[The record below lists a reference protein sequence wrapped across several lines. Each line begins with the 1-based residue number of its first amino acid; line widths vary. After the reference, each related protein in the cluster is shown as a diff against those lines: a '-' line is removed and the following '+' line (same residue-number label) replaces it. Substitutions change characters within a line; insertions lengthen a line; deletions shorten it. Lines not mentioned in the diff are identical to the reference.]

1 MNSVSGLDKR
11 LQEVLTR
18 PEFLEMRGV
27 AKEVPIFIQTY
38 GPADEDQLRV
48 KPVDLLELVL
58 QLLEAKGY
66 LDVVL
71 QEEASWSRSD
81 LFDTLQ
87 NVAEPTA
94 ALVPKLITGSGRVYP
109 FLRTHTILEA
119 LQPAMV
125 RHPVV
130 IFFPGE
136 YSQDADGGSYLR
148 LFGTSSGWRPWAR
161 RPAGSS
167 IGGIGSACED
177 QLTGCA
183 QRLRLGSCKRSE
195 RALVTDLG
203 RFDGHVARFRKAF
216 PRFANWQVEKV
227 AIAPSLTTPET
238 RRAIQTAGYLPQSL
252 DAHHPAAR
260 RRCARSRPGAGASG
274 PGGPCCPCRPRARRL
289 IWS

>member
-1 MNSVSGLDKR
+1 MSSVTGLDKR
-11 LQEVLTR
+11 LQDILTR

-38 GPADEDQLRV
+38 SPADDDQLRLVVRGVEQHLRKQGLRV
-48 KPVDLLELVL
+48 KHVDLFELVL

-71 QEEASWSRSD
+71 QEEASWSKSD

-87 NVAEPTA
+87 NVAEPTN
-94 ALVPKLITGSGRVYP
+94 ALVPKLMEELGDAQISLITGSGRVYP

-148 LFGTSSGWRPWAR
+148 LFGTSTASKIENPHYRATNL
-161 RPAGSS
+161 AYFDIKSS
-167 IGGIGSACED
+167 
-177 QLTGCA
+177 
-183 QRLRLGSCKRSE
+183 
-195 RALVTDLG
+195 
-203 RFDGHVARFRKAF
+203 
-216 PRFANWQVEKV
+216 
-227 AIAPSLTTPET
+227 
-238 RRAIQTAGYLPQSL
+238 
-252 DAHHPAAR
+252 
-260 RRCARSRPGAGASG
+260 
-274 PGGPCCPCRPRARRL
+274 
-289 IWS
+289 

>member
-1 MNSVSGLDKR
+1 MNSITGLDKR

-38 GPADEDQLRV
+38 CASCEDQLRV
-48 KPVDLLELVL
+48 VVKGAEQFLRKQGLRVKHVDLFELVL

-66 LDVVL
+66 LDAVL
-71 QEEASWSRSD
+71 QEEGMEGSWSKSD

-87 NVAEPTA
+87 NVAEPTK
-94 ALVPKLITGSGRVYP
+94 ALVPKLMETLGDDTQISLITGSGRIYP

-148 LFGTSSGWRPWAR
+148 LFGT
-161 RPAGSS
+161 
-167 IGGIGSACED
+167 
-177 QLTGCA
+177 
-183 QRLRLGSCKRSE
+183 
-195 RALVTDLG
+195 
-203 RFDGHVARFRKAF
+203 
-216 PRFANWQVEKV
+216 
-227 AIAPSLTTPET
+227 TTASKIENAHY
-238 RRAIQTAGYLPQSL
+238 RAINL
-252 DAHHPAAR
+252 DYFDIK
-260 RRCARSRPGAGASG
+260 SS
-274 PGGPCCPCRPRARRL
+274 
-289 IWS
+289 

>member
-1 MNSVSGLDKR
+1 
-11 LQEVLTR
+11 
-18 PEFLEMRGV
+18 MRGV

-38 GPADEDQLRV
+38 SPADEDQLRV
-48 KPVDLLELVL
+48 VVKGAEQFLRKQGLRVKHVDLFELVL

-136 YSQDADGGSYLR
+136 YSQDADGDSYLR

-161 RPAGSS
+161 RPAESS
-167 IGGIGSACED
+167 IRGIGSACED

-183 QRLRLGSCKRSE
+183 QR
-195 RALVTDLG
+195 
-203 RFDGHVARFRKAF
+203 
-216 PRFANWQVEKV
+216 
-227 AIAPSLTTPET
+227 
-238 RRAIQTAGYLPQSL
+238 
-252 DAHHPAAR
+252 
-260 RRCARSRPGAGASG
+260 
-274 PGGPCCPCRPRARRL
+274 
-289 IWS
+289 

>member
-38 GPADEDQLRV
+38 SPADEDQLRV
-48 KPVDLLELVL
+48 KHVDLFELVL

-66 LDVVL
+66 LDEVL

-87 NVAEPTA
+87 NVAEATA

-136 YSQDADGGSYLR
+136 YSQDADGDSYLR
-148 LFGTSSGWRPWAR
+148 LFGTSTASRTATPITVVA
-161 RPAGSS
+161 A
-167 IGGIGSACED
+167 SALKGDCPLSQITNEAER
-177 QLTGCA
+177 QQWLEA
-183 QRLRLGSCKRSE
+183 LG
-195 RALVTDLG
+195 A
-203 RFDGHVARFRKAF
+203 A
-216 PRFANWQVEKV
+216 
-227 AIAPSLTTPET
+227 T
-238 RRAIQTAGYLPQSL
+238 RRELDQGHRISL
-252 DAHHPAAR
+252 
-260 RRCARSRPGAGASG
+260 
-274 PGGPCCPCRPRARRL
+274 
-289 IWS
+289 